1 MSIIYFI
8 TTQDIDTF
16 QKKLQETLFN
26 AVTMPFPLLF
36 DKRYAALINTA
47 YLKLTLPAECLTP
60 EFYRYLRE
68 LSLQWQFDFFIKP
81 QPLPAN
87 GIIAFDMDSR

>member
-36 DKRYAALINTA
+36 D
-47 YLKLTLPAECLTP
+47 
-60 EFYRYLRE
+60 
-68 LSLQWQFDFFIKP
+68 
-81 QPLPAN
+81 
-87 GIIAFDMDSR
+87 

>member
-26 AVTMPFPLLF
+26 AVS
-36 DKRYAALINTA
+36 A
-47 YLKLTLPAECLTP
+47 
-60 EFYRYLRE
+60 
-68 LSLQWQFDFFIKP
+68 
-81 QPLPAN
+81 
-87 GIIAFDMDSR
+87 II

>member
-36 DKRYAALINTA
+36 DNVMPRLSIPLI
-47 YLKLTLPAECLTP
+47 
-60 EFYRYLRE
+60 
-68 LSLQWQFDFFIKP
+68 
-81 QPLPAN
+81 
-87 GIIAFDMDSR
+87 

>member
-36 DKRYAALINTA
+36 DKRYASLINTA
-47 YLKLTLPAECLTP
+47 YLKLTLPAE
-60 EFYRYLRE
+60 
-68 LSLQWQFDFFIKP
+68 
-81 QPLPAN
+81 
-87 GIIAFDMDSR
+87 

>member
-26 AVTMPFPLLF
+26 CRHHAVS
-36 DKRYAALINTA
+36 A
-47 YLKLTLPAECLTP
+47 
-60 EFYRYLRE
+60 
-68 LSLQWQFDFFIKP
+68 
-81 QPLPAN
+81 
-87 GIIAFDMDSR
+87 II